1 MTRTYLQLNV
11 VHCTVATDVLLIR
24 SLSPSTRER
33 MGRSAAGRHPVAPPR
48 PGSEWR
54 RHLRASSPRGPTLLE
69 CDWPRFDV
77 FRRMRPMDE
86 SRFRPSLRGRSES
99 HASEN

>member
-1 MTRTYLQLNV
+1 
-11 VHCTVATDVLLIR
+11 
-24 SLSPSTRER
+24 
-33 MGRSAAGRHPVAPPR
+33 
-48 PGSEWR
+48 
-54 RHLRASSPRGPTLLE
+54 LE